1 MSFFGAKYRFLWTV
15 PLTSPVSREEV
26 SYIKKELIDA
36 RSRKA
41 AAEDDLNTVKGT
53 VETLNNSV
61 NSLSIEGKHS
71 TALSVGWGR
80 ESSGDPQQQ
89 RKLPLQGG

>member
-1 MSFFGAKYRFLWTV
+1 V
-15 PLTSPVSREEV
+15 VREEV

-53 VETLNNSV
+53 VETLTNSV
-61 NSLSIEGKHS
+61 NSLSIEGKGAAAAEEDLN
-71 TALSVGWGR
+71 TVKVTVDTLKIA
-80 ESSGDPQQQ
+80 
-89 RKLPLQGG
+89 

>member
-1 MSFFGAKYRFLWTV
+1 M
-15 PLTSPVSREEV
+15 SREEV

-61 NSLSIEGKHS
+61 NSLSMEGKHR
-71 TALSVGWGR
+71 TL
-80 ESSGDPQQQ
+80 
-89 RKLPLQGG
+89 

>member
-1 MSFFGAKYRFLWTV
+1 MVA
-15 PLTSPVSREEV
+15 PLNAIWYREEV

-61 NSLSIEGKHS
+61 NSLSMEGTVSFFKVQKRIRVS
-71 TALSVGWGR
+71 KFSILMV
-80 ESSGDPQQQ
+80 
-89 RKLPLQGG
+89 PLKGHKITTQVNH

>member
-1 MSFFGAKYRFLWTV
+1 
-15 PLTSPVSREEV
+15 V

-61 NSLSIEGKHS
+61 NSLSIEG
-71 TALSVGWGR
+71 R
-80 ESSGDPQQQ
+80 N
-89 RKLPLQGG
+89 QGGVPQSQWCPSTTVSTPPQHCR

>member
-1 MSFFGAKYRFLWTV
+1 
-15 PLTSPVSREEV
+15 VSREEV

-61 NSLSIEGKHS
+61 NSLSMEGKHS
-71 TALSVGWGR
+71 TA
-80 ESSGDPQQQ
+80 Q
-89 RKLPLQGG
+89 

>member
-1 MSFFGAKYRFLWTV
+1 MSPWTV
-15 PLTSPVSREEV
+15 PLKMSFEQRFPLTVPSPMSREEV

-61 NSLSIEGKHS
+61 NSLSMEGKYS
-71 TALSVGWGR
+71 TALT
-80 ESSGDPQQQ
+80 
-89 RKLPLQGG
+89 